1 MRRVRCEFSRYAPAA
16 REKPVDNIAVPWWIR
31 VEASVVIAALSL
43 AVALVTYPD
52 LVPAMP
58 LFALAILWMLVTSR
72 LRRGFRDARHRS
84 RAAADERE
92 YRRSKS

>member
-1 MRRVRCEFSRYAPAA
+1 MRIVPVPPAA

-43 AVALVTYPD
+43 VVALVTYPNI
-52 LVPAMP
+52 VPAMP
-58 LFALAILWMLVTSR
+58 FFALAILWMLGTSR
-72 LRRGFRDARHRS
+72 SRRTFRDAHHRS